1 MRISIV
7 TPYYNIPEHYFKP
20 FLRSVLSQD
29 WDDYE
34 LLIINDGSTRPECLK
49 LLEEV
54 DDEHVRILSKPN
66 GGLSSARNFGLAN
79 FSGDLLYIADPDDE
93 LKPGLFSFIA
103 SAFDSDPSL
112 DMLLFSTD
120 CRSPEGK
127 LRRKKHLE
135 SFTFTGDE
143 AFASLC
149 TQGSFMEGYTWNKV
163 YNVNRIG
170 RDHFG
175 LFDTTITRHEDKLW
189 ALKLMKWVKK
199 GRASDFVGYIYN
211 LNPNGL
217 TLDKSRRV
225 RLQNSSYRAYDMI
238 LEYVESVAG
247 RSSVYYEA
255 MACYYCVC
263 QWYLMQWIADRKT
276 EDPDRAMRKDKLR
289 TLHRELKGK
298 GVTSREYSWR
308 KWLTPL
314 VLLLT

>member
-66 GGLSSARNFGLAN
+66 GGLSSARNFGL
-79 FSGDLLYIADPDDE
+79 
-93 LKPGLFSFIA
+93 
-103 SAFDSDPSL
+103 
-112 DMLLFSTD
+112 
-120 CRSPEGK
+120 
-127 LRRKKHLE
+127 
-135 SFTFTGDE
+135 
-143 AFASLC
+143 
-149 TQGSFMEGYTWNKV
+149 
-163 YNVNRIG
+163 
-170 RDHFG
+170 
-175 LFDTTITRHEDKLW
+175 FDTTITRHEDKLW

-225 RLQNSSYRAYDMI
+225 RLQNSSYRAYDLI